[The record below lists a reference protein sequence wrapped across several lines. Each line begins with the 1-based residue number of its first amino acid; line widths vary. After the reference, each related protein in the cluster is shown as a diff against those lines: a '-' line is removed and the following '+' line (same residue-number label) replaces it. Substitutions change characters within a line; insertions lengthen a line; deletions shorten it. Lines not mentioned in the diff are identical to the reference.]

1 MPSHVRDVESTFD
14 LFLYRLSGAA
24 ALDAGIYE
32 SIEADPRATRQ
43 AVAVVLLS
51 AAAAGIGAS
60 GLVGPRPVVLV
71 AISALALVTWVAW
84 GMLMFQIGT
93 RLLPE
98 PQTRASL
105 GELLRT
111 TGFAASPG
119 LLQVFA
125 ILPGMAIPVFVG
137 VWLWMIG
144 AMVVGVRHA
153 LDYQSTGRAVAV
165 CVVAAALALVMAF
178 GFGAIFSPVVS

>member
-1 MPSHVRDVESTFD
+1 MTIHVRDVEGTFEI
-14 LFLYRLSGAA
+14 FLYRLSGAA
-24 ALDAGIYE
+24 VLDAAIYE

-51 AAAAGIGAS
+51 AVAAGIGAG
-60 GLVGPRPVVLV
+60 GLVGLRPVELA
-71 AISALALVTWVAW
+71 AIAALALVTWLAW

-98 PQTRASL
+98 SQTSATL

-119 LLQVFA
+119 LLQIFA
-125 ILPGMAIPVFVG
+125 ILPGMAIPVFTG
-137 VWLWMIG
+137 AWLWMIG
-144 AMVVGVRHA
+144 AMIVGVRHA

-178 GFGAIFSPVVS
+178 GFGAIFSPALS

>member
-1 MPSHVRDVESTFD
+1 MTFHVRDVEGTFEI
-14 LFLYRLSGAA
+14 FLYRLSGAA
-24 ALDAGIYE
+24 VLDAAIYE

-51 AAAAGIGAS
+51 AVAAGIGAG
-60 GLVGPRPVVLV
+60 GLVGPRPVVLA
-71 AISALALVTWVAW
+71 AISALALVTWLAW
-84 GMLMFQIGT
+84 GMLMFQWVT
-93 RLLPE
+93 SCSRNARPAR
-98 PQTRASL
+98 TL

-119 LLQVFA
+119 LLQIFA
-125 ILPGMAIPVFVG
+125 ILPGMAIPVFAG
-137 VWLWMIG
+137 AWLWMIG
-144 AMVVGVRHA
+144 TMIVGVRHA

-178 GFGAIFSPVVS
+178 GFGAIFTPIVS

>member
-1 MPSHVRDVESTFD
+1 MTLHVHDVEGTFE

-24 ALDAGIYE
+24 VFDSGIYE
-32 SIEADPRATRQ
+32 SIEADPQATKQ

-51 AAAAGIGAS
+51 AVASGIGAG
-60 GLVGPRPVVLV
+60 GLVGPHPLVLA
-71 AISALALVTWVAW
+71 AISALALVTWLAW

-98 PQTRASL
+98 PQTSATL
-105 GELLRT
+105 GQLLRT

-144 AMVVGVRHA
+144 AMIVGVRHA
-153 LDYQSTGRAVAV
+153 LDYESTGRAVAV
-165 CVVAAALALVMAF
+165 CVVAVALALVLAF
-178 GFGAIFSPVVS
+178 GFGAIVSPVLS

>member
-1 MPSHVRDVESTFD
+1 MTLHVRDVEGTFE

-24 ALDAGIYE
+24 VLDAGIYE
-32 SIEADPRATRQ
+32 SIESDPRATRQ
-43 AVAVVLLS
+43 AAAVVLLS
-51 AAAAGIGAS
+51 AVAAGIGAG
-60 GLVGPRPVVLV
+60 GLIGPRPAVLA
-71 AISALALVTWVAW
+71 AISALALVTWLAW
-84 GMLMFQIGT
+84 GMLMFQIGA

-98 PQTRASL
+98 PQTSATLS
-105 GELLRT
+105 ELLRT

-144 AMVVGVRHA
+144 AMIVGVRHA

>member
-1 MPSHVRDVESTFD
+1 MTLHARDVEGTFE

-24 ALDAGIYE
+24 VLDSGIYE
-32 SIEADPRATRQ
+32 SIEADPRATKQ

-51 AAAAGIGAS
+51 AVASGIGAS
-60 GLVGPRPVVLV
+60 GLVGPHPLVLA
-71 AISALALVTWVAW
+71 AIAALALVTWLAW
-84 GMLMFQIGT
+84 AMLMFQIGT

-98 PQTRASL
+98 PQTDATL

-144 AMVVGVRHA
+144 AMIIGVRHA

-165 CVVAAALALVMAF
+165 CVVAVALALVMAF
-178 GFGAIFSPVVS
+178 GFGVIVSPVLS

>member
-1 MPSHVRDVESTFD
+1 MPSHVRDVEGTFEI
-14 LFLYRLSGAA
+14 FLYRLSGAA
-24 ALDAGIYE
+24 VLDAAIYE

-51 AAAAGIGAS
+51 AVAAGIGAG
-60 GLVGPRPVVLV
+60 GLVGPRPVVLA
-71 AISALALVTWVAW
+71 AISALALVTWLAW

-98 PQTRASL
+98 RQTRATL

-119 LLQVFA
+119 LLQIFA
-125 ILPGMAIPVFVG
+125 ILPGMAIPVFAG
-137 VWLWMIG
+137 AWLWMIG
-144 AMVVGVRHA
+144 AMIVGVRHA

-178 GFGAIFSPVVS
+178 AFGAIFTPIVS

>member
-1 MPSHVRDVESTFD
+1 MTLHARDVEGTFE

-24 ALDAGIYE
+24 VLDSGIYE
-32 SIEADPRATRQ
+32 SIEVDPNATRQ

-51 AAAAGIGAS
+51 AVASGIGAS
-60 GLVGPRPVVLV
+60 GLVGPRLLVLA
-71 AISALALVTWVAW
+71 AISALALVTWLAW

-98 PQTRASL
+98 PQTKATL

-111 TGFAASPG
+111 TGFAAAPG

-137 VWLWMIG
+137 AWLWMIG
-144 AMVVGVRHA
+144 AMIIGVRHA
-153 LDYQSTGRAVAV
+153 LDYQSTARAVAV
-165 CVVAAALALVMAF
+165 CLVAAGLALLMAF
-178 GFGAIFSPVVS
+178 GFGAIFTPVAS